1 MVRIDRVS
9 TGTGD
14 RGETALGDGRRVPKD
29 HPLVVAMGAVDEAN
43 CALGLAAAAELD
55 DDLVAR
61 LHAVQN
67 DLFDLG
73 SDLAVSPGG
82 PHEAR
87 IPRIGAVAIDR
98 LDAWLA
104 DAEARLQP
112 LTSFVLPGG
121 SEAAARLHLA
131 RAVVRRAER
140 AVVAARE
147 ALADRGGAPEV
158 LRYLNRLSDCCFQ
171 WARIANGD
179 GRDDLLWRPGG

>member
-29 HPLVVAMGAVDEAN
+29 HPLVIAIGVVDEAN

-61 LHAVQN
+61 LRAVQN

-73 SDLAVSPGG
+73 SDLAVPPGG
-82 PHEAR
+82 SHEDR
-87 IPRIGAVAIDR
+87 IPRIGEAAVAR

-104 DAEARLQP
+104 EMEARLQP

-131 RAVVRRAER
+131 RAAVRRAER
-140 AVVAARE
+140 AVVAARD
-147 ALADRGGAPEV
+147 ALAEREGAPQV

-171 WARIANGD
+171 WARVANGD